1 MGEFAVLLISH
12 GYYAKEALESA
23 EMIVGKQQNTQVVS
37 VTPEKDLQTVLDEVN
52 MNYEQLD
59 TSSGLLILADILGG
73 TPSNVAG
80 NLVLSKKN
88 VHAVTGFNLPMLLEL
103 FLNRENSMETV
114 IEKIHEVYKTSFNDL
129 NRVLTKEE
137 EVNEY

>member
-137 EVNEY
+137 EINEY

>member
-114 IEKIHEVYKTSFNDL
+114 IEKIHKVYKTSFNDL